1 MSLPWLWMFLLS
13 NCSVFSD
20 ILFWH
25 LRFLLRLLLIYF
37 LPLPF
42 PLNFYDFFPPP
53 SFLLPFVLCLIFLLS
68 PCTLS
73 FHLLGHLCSF
83 SVFLSLFS
91 LFTFFAVYYFR
102 ASCFWLV
109 AFSSAYFTLHWGP
122 HLKEKIIIINLKARV
137 RRTHNIHNGSPVEGC
152 FFGVASAL
160 SLKSTQSIM
169 EGLYIPSG
177 CKHVDRI
184 CGCGE
189 QSKCFT
195 SFYQPPVT
203 AGTLSLFVLPLIALN
218 ITDKISPLDL

>member
-20 ILFWH
+20 FILAFAFPSAP
-25 LRFLLRLLLIYF
+25 LVDLLPAFAFSPQLLW
-37 LPLPF
+37 
-42 PLNFYDFFPPP
+42 FFSPP
-53 SFLLPFVLCLIFLLS
+53 SFLLPFVLCLIVLLS
-68 PCTLS
+68 PCILS
-73 FHLLGHLCSF
+73 FHLLAYLCSF
-83 SVFLSLFS
+83 SVFLSLFPYS
-91 LFTFFAVYYFR
+91 HFCRLGFQG
-102 ASCFWLV
+102 
-109 AFSSAYFTLHWGP
+109 FTLHWGP

-137 RRTHNIHNGSPVEGC
+137 WRTHNIHNDSPVEGC

-160 SLKSTQSIM
+160 VLKSTKSIM

-203 AGTLSLFVLPLIALN
+203 AGTLSLFVLLLIALN

>member
-1 MSLPWLWMFLLS
+1 MFYFGICVSFCASCWFTSCLCLFPS
-13 NCSVFSD
+13 TFMIFSATFISFAFCSVFN
-20 ILFWH
+20 
-25 LRFLLRLLLIYF
+25 
-37 LPLPF
+37 F
-42 PLNFYDFFPPP
+42 PA
-53 SFLLPFVLCLIFLLS
+53 
-68 PCTLS
+68 
-73 FHLLGHLCSF
+73 
-83 SVFLSLFS
+83 FS
-91 LFTFFAVYYFR
+91 LYPVLPSSWSPLLVLSVPLTFFLIHIFAVYYFR